1 MSRRNVADKPRN
13 MSMEDKRIEEKND
26 KHDKIEII
34 MDASQKLSEKSGEDA
49 RSVVERDE
57 PLFNEEQLREL
68 ILDYRERWLEEDD
81 DRLQ

>member
-1 MSRRNVADKPRN
+1 
-13 MSMEDKRIEEKND
+13 MEDKRIEEKND